1 MYPKTGCPEQ
11 LLNSAGPKFSER
23 FTYLCGGFKEFLIAY
38 QNFDFTSSTA
48 SENGGKPQ
56 IGFGPLGPQGDTTP
70 PLWFPDLV
78 QVNLQETPKSGQK
91 RSTKHMTLS
100 FFLDR
105 FATHEL
111 RDRHDVVIR
120 AFS

>member
-1 MYPKTGCPEQ
+1 VVVSKSFLLLIRILISLQAQHRKMGANPK
-11 LLNSAGPKFSER
+11 L
-23 FTYLCGGFKEFLIAY
+23 
-38 QNFDFTSSTA
+38 A
-48 SENGGKPQ
+48 SVW
-56 IGFGPLGPQGDTTP
+56 GPQGGTTP

-100 FFLDR
+100 VFLDR

-111 RDRHDVVIR
+111 RDPHDVVIR